1 MFESQNGREG
11 GGGEFRQF
19 FGPKRFCLKK
29 VADKLTEISRWGW
42 WSRAICKAAPISA
55 HYEKEAYVL
64 KPARSQPT
72 TLLKTPWVAASVETG
87 VNHND
92 REETLSST
100 TRPSSW
106 MRN

>member
-1 MFESQNGREG
+1 MEG
-11 GGGEFRQF
+11 KEEEVVVVRQF
-19 FGPKRFCLKK
+19 FGAKRFCFKK
-29 VADKLTEISRWGW
+29 VADKLSEISTSRWGW

-55 HYEKEAYVL
+55 HYKKEAYVL

-100 TRPSSW
+100 RPS
-106 MRN
+106 